1 MRLFFSRLLQHMRAG
16 AMAFLCLLLL
26 LSACST
32 STKQVQ
38 TPQRSSLFSLMDA
51 FLTSKVEAQQFSGTA
66 LVARSGHIL
75 LDKGYGL
82 ANADRSL
89 VNTPTTLF
97 GIGSVTKEFTAMA
110 ILILQERGKLHI
122 HDRICTYLSPCP
134 QAWQA
139 ITIYELLTHSSGIPN
154 HFERSG
160 INLKQLETEPVDFKP
175 GTQFNYS
182 NSGYVVLAT
191 LIEKVSGEAYGTFL
205 QQNIFTPV
213 QMRHTGY
220 DFTQPQLAN
229 MAIGYASTQFKVDET
244 GISLEFGAD
253 GLYSTVEDL
262 YRWDQALFT
271 HTQTLVSSQALNQMF
286 TNTVTLCPGA
296 QASTCSSAYIYIP
309 SIFLPATISSPV
321 SMKYGFGWFIATVE
335 GSTAPII
342 YHGGSTWG
350 FKAYNVFYSE
360 DNVTIIVL
368 SNLLLTNPGAI
379 TQSLYQI
386 VTTKV

>member
-1 MRLFFSRLLQHMRAG
+1 MRLCSSRLLHHLLAG
-16 AMAFLCLLLL
+16 IMVFLCLLLL

-32 STKQVQ
+32 STSTKEVQ
-38 TPQRSSLFSLMDA
+38 IPQRSSLFSLLDA
-51 FLTSKVEAQQFSGTA
+51 FLTSQVEAQQFSGTV
-66 LVARSGHIL
+66 LVARSGHLL

-122 HDRICTYLSPCP
+122 HDRICIYLSPCP
-134 QAWQA
+134 QAWQP
-139 ITIYELLTHSSGIPN
+139 ITIYELLTHSSGIPD

-160 INLKQLETEPVDFKP
+160 ITLKQLEAEPLDFKP
-175 GTQFNYS
+175 SIRFNYS

-191 LIEKVSGEAYGTFL
+191 LIEKVSGEAYGAFL
-205 QQNIFTPV
+205 QQNIFTPL

-220 DFTQPQLAN
+220 DYTQPQLAN
-229 MAIGYASTQFKVDET
+229 MAIGYEATQFKVDET

-262 YRWDQALFT
+262 YRWDQALFA
-271 HTQTLVSSQALNQMF
+271 HTQTLMSSQALNEMF
-286 TNTVTLCPGA
+286 TDTLALCPTA
-296 QASTCSSAYIYIP
+296 QAPTCSLANIP
-309 SIFLPATISSPV
+309 SIFLPATISSPI
-321 SMKYGFGWFIATVE
+321 SMRYGYGWFIATVE
-335 GSTAPII
+335 GSTAPIF

-350 FKAYNVFYSE
+350 FKAYNGFYSA
-360 DNVTIIVL
+360 DNVTIIVF
-368 SNLLLTNPGAI
+368 SNLLLTNPGGI
-379 TQSLYQI
+379 TQSLHQI
-386 VTTKV
+386 VTTHA

>member
-1 MRLFFSRLLQHMRAG
+1 MRLCSSRLRQHMLAG
-16 AMAFLCLLLL
+16 AFFCLLLL

-32 STKQVQ
+32 STREVQ
-38 TPQRSSLFSLMDA
+38 TPQRSSLFSLMDG
-51 FLTSKVEAQQFSGTA
+51 FLTSKVEAQQFSGTV

-82 ANADRSL
+82 ADADRSL
-89 VNTPTTLF
+89 VNTPTTRF

-122 HDRICTYLSPCP
+122 HNRICAYLSPCP
-134 QAWQA
+134 QAWQS
-139 ITIYELLTHSSGIPN
+139 ITIFELLTHSSGIPN

-160 INLKQLETEPVDFKP
+160 INLKQLEAEPLDFKP

-191 LIEKVSGEAYGTFL
+191 LIEKASGEAYGTFL

-262 YRWDQALFT
+262 YRWDQALFA
-271 HTQTLVSSQALNQMF
+271 HTQTLVSPQALNEMF
-286 TNTVTLCPGA
+286 TDTVALCPGA
-296 QASTCSSAYIYIP
+296 QASTCSSANIP
-309 SIFLPATISSPV
+309 SIFLPATISSPI
-321 SMKYGFGWFIATVE
+321 SMSYGYGWFIATVE
-335 GSTAPII
+335 GSTAPIF

-350 FKAYNVFYSE
+350 FNAYNGYYSE

-368 SNLLLTNPGAI
+368 SNLLLTNPGRI
-379 TQSLYQI
+379 TQSLHQI
-386 VTTKV
+386 VMKTLINS

>member
-1 MRLFFSRLLQHMRAG
+1 MRLCSSRLLQHMLAG
-16 AMAFLCLLLL
+16 VMVCLCLLLL

-32 STKQVQ
+32 STKEVQ
-38 TPQRSSLFSLMDA
+38 TPQRSSLFSLLDA
-51 FLTSKVEAQQFSGTA
+51 FLTSQVETQQFSGTV
-66 LVARSGHIL
+66 LVARNGHIL

-82 ANADRSL
+82 ANADRSF

-134 QAWQA
+134 QAWQP
-139 ITIYELLTHSSGIPN
+139 ITIFELLTHSSGIPN

-160 INLKQLETEPVDFKP
+160 ITLKQLAAEPLDFKP

-205 QQNIFTPV
+205 QQNIFTPL
-213 QMRHTGY
+213 QMRYTGY

-229 MAIGYASTQFKVDET
+229 MAIGYVSTQFKEDET

-271 HTQTLVSSQALNQMF
+271 HTQTLVSSQALNEMF
-286 TNTVTLCPGA
+286 SDTLALCPGA
-296 QASTCSSAYIYIP
+296 QAPTCSSTYIP
-309 SIFLPATISSPV
+309 SIFLPAIVSSPI
-321 SMKYGFGWFIATVE
+321 SMRYGYGWFIATVE
-335 GSTAPII
+335 GATAPII

-350 FKAYNVFYSE
+350 FKAYNGFYSE

-368 SNLLLTNPGAI
+368 SNLLLTNPGGIA
-379 TQSLYQI
+379 QSLYQI
-386 VTTKV
+386 VTTKG

>member
-1 MRLFFSRLLQHMRAG
+1 MRLCSSRLLHHLCAG
-16 AMAFLCLLLL
+16 ILVLLCLFLL

-32 STKQVQ
+32 GTNQVQ
-38 TPQRSSLFSLMDA
+38 TPRRSSLFSLLDA
-51 FLTSKVEAQQFSGTA
+51 FLTSTVEAQQFSGTV
-66 LVARSGHIL
+66 LVARDGHIL

-82 ANADRSL
+82 ADADRSL
-89 VNTPTTLF
+89 VNTPATGF

-110 ILILQERGKLHI
+110 ILILQERGKLQI

-134 QAWQA
+134 RDWQP
-139 ITIYELLTHSSGIPN
+139 ITIFELLTHSSGIPD

-160 INLKQLETEPVDFKP
+160 IDLQQLEAEPLDFKP

-191 LIEKVSGEAYGTFL
+191 LIEKASGEAYGAFL
-205 QQNIFTPV
+205 QQNIFTPL

-229 MAIGYASTQFKVDET
+229 IAIGYASTQFKVDET

-262 YRWDQALFT
+262 YRWDRAVFT
-271 HTQTLVSSQALNQMF
+271 HTQTLVSSQALNEMF
-286 TNTVTLCPGA
+286 TDTVALCPRA
-296 QASTCSSAYIYIP
+296 PSSTCSTTSIP
-309 SIFLPATISSPV
+309 SIFLPATSSSPI
-321 SMKYGFGWFIATVE
+321 SMKYGYGWFIATVE
-335 GSTAPII
+335 GSTAPIF

-350 FKAYNVFYSE
+350 FKTYNGFYAE
-360 DNVTIIVL
+360 DNITIIVL

-379 TQSLYQI
+379 TQSLHQI
-386 VTTKV
+386 VTTHA